1 MPIGREISVMNQ
13 VGYKELF
20 LRDVMSGQSETKIKR
35 PSVTPMEMTQENRKE
50 ISQAQSCVKKGKTTK
65 RQNSLRFEHTGS
77 APILVFETNCGHHN
91 IFLNF
96 KL

>member
-35 PSVTPMEMTQENRKE
+35 PSVTPMEMTLSRGQEGNLTGTVMCE
-50 ISQAQSCVKKGKTTK
+50 E
-65 RQNSLRFEHTGS
+65 RQNYEEAKQLE
-77 APILVFETNCGHHN
+77 I
-91 IFLNF
+91 
-96 KL
+96 

>member
-35 PSVTPMEMTQENRKE
+35 PSVTPMEMTLSREQEGNL
-50 ISQAQSCVKKGKTTK
+50 KGTVMCEE
-65 RQNSLRFEHTGS
+65 RQNYE
-77 APILVFETNCGHHN
+77 ETKQLE
-91 IFLNF
+91 I
-96 KL
+96 